1 MVDSHQV
8 LIDNCN
14 GNVMSNSDNSEP
26 NSIANAIP
34 MNEIYVEQSSNLN
47 GSCSNLKTVENNY
60 EQNGENLRGKRDDD
74 GEIIC
79 DLSPKR
85 QPSNNDGP
93 NCTTNAIPQPHTVTL
108 NGDAANLILPTIT
121 NNESQIVTTKHDG
134 SVVNGNQQKI
144 SKSIDLSKHNRQ
156 ATTSTTHQ
164 LKAHRDSPKFQSNV
178 TLSVENKITNK
189 MDSRKVE
196 PIRIN
201 INRDP
206 IKTKIKLGPSPHDCQ
221 TISLKS
227 ASSSSSSSS
236 SPSNSNNDDECDN
249 ITEMATHENT
259 QSYPKITIK
268 PIIKPAMNHHSNQ
281 NTASLQASSSSSAS
295 HEAIPKLKIKK
306 IESSSSSSSTANNQT
321 LKPTLVAALNSDEI
335 TTNYQTHLLTESS
348 TTVPM

>member
-14 GNVMSNSDNSEP
+14 GNVTSNSDNSEQT
-26 NSIANAIP
+26 NSIANATP
-34 MNEIYVEQSSNLN
+34 MNGIYVEQSSNSN
-47 GSCSNLKTVENNY
+47 GNCSNLKTVENNCK
-60 EQNGENLRGKRDDD
+60 QNGENSCGKQVDDD
-74 GEIIC
+74 EIIR
-79 DLSPKR
+79 DISPKR
-85 QPSNNDGP
+85 RPSNNDG
-93 NCTTNAIPQPHTVTL
+93 
-108 NGDAANLILPTIT
+108 DATNLIV
-121 NNESQIVTTKHDG
+121 SQIVTTKYDG
-134 SVVNGNQQKI
+134 SFVNGNQRKP
-144 SKSIDLSKHNRQ
+144 SESIKHNWQ
-156 ATTSTTHQ
+156 ATASTADQ
-164 LKAHRDSPKFQSNV
+164 LKSHEVSNV
-178 TLSVENKITNK
+178 TLSVENKITSK

-221 TISLKS
+221 TVSLKS

-236 SPSNSNNDDECDN
+236 SSSNSNNDDECDN
-249 ITEMATHENT
+249 IGGMATHENT

-281 NTASLQASSSSSAS
+281 NTSGLQASSSSSAS

-306 IESSSSSSSTANNQT
+306 IESSSSSSTANNQT
-321 LKPTLVAALNSDEI
+321 PKPTLVAALNSDEI
-335 TTNYQTHLLTESS
+335 TTNYQTHLLSESS